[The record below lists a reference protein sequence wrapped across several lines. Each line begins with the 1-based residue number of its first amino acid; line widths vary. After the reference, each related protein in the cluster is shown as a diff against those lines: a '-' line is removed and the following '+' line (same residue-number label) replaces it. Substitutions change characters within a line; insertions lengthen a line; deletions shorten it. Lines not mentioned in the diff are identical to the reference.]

1 MSEKHYNKKERYSV
15 LKLILRVI
23 TLGIAIAALIISLNN
38 RRDLKWFESVQDNVV
53 EKLMF
58 KNQ

>member
-38 RRDLKWFESVQDNVV
+38 RKDLKWLESVQDNVV

>member
-38 RRDLKWFESVQDNVV
+38 RRDLKWLESVQDNVV

-58 KNQ
+58 KN